1 MLFQTKLIDYSFNK
15 RPFPSFVFG
24 SNFEHTYFFSGVIC
38 LMMTI
43 LLEFYELGHRRLF
56 YLQLALMTF
65 VTFVLLSA
73 RQNFFM
79 DIATGLVFTHYVFY
93 FISDRIDIIDRAFFA
108 LYDKMRGGNELQE
121 ERREDQ
127 V

>member
-1 MLFQTKLIDYSFNK
+1 MNKMGWVTVASLTYLASVML
-15 RPFPSFVFG
+15 
-24 SNFEHTYFFSGVIC
+24 
-38 LMMTI
+38 
-43 LLEFYELGHRRLF
+43 
-56 YLQLALMTF
+56 
-65 VTFVLLSA
+65 VL